1 METGTHS
8 FFILVFAESG
18 DLPLRMVSKSFLQA
32 QLDKL
37 KTVEKYTVPL
47 TMEKAEVVKK
57 PGDEGDGEP
66 PSKKT
71 KEGEP
76 SAPSLLQPEDDMVK
90 SVIRSEDRVLGRKP
104 SKRKA
109 PFKGGKHTAEV
120 FGLQNLSEV
129 TELQEY
135 LELNGNYHLKHVPKD
150 GSCFWRSVLEQI
162 LYPAEYQYMML
173 KRPMVLTVT
182 EHPEFF
188 FNALGFH
195 IKSQYGIERLTPEEY
210 SKKVEDNTIT
220 QQELADQDSPGPFSF
235 VGYLEYLLEPKTWG
249 DHGTVL
255 ILSLMWQVK
264 VTIITAET
272 QRQQRF
278 HHDSSLKDADFI
290 LVFCGGNH
298 YVPAGEEWHRAEIS
312 P

>member
-1 METGTHS
+1 MRDGAETGTHS
-8 FFILVFAESG
+8 FFDLVFAESG

-57 PGDEGDGEP
+57 HDGGDGEQ

-71 KEGEP
+71 KEGDP

-90 SVIRSEDRVLGRKP
+90 SVIRSEDRILGRKP

-150 GSCFWRSVLEQI
+150 GSCFWSSVLEQI

-173 KRPMVLTVT
+173 KRQMVLTVT

-255 ILSLMWQVK
+255 I
-264 VTIITAET
+264 
-272 QRQQRF
+272 
-278 HHDSSLKDADFI
+278 
-290 LVFCGGNH
+290 
-298 YVPAGEEWHRAEIS
+298 
-312 P
+312 